1 MGRAADTRVG
11 LSLHGGH
18 HTVKRSMQK
27 VSLLVAVHL
36 VRSHAQSPKLRMRN
50 KELAALL
57 AVYIFITYLSLLPS
71 ILAIPASY
79 FQDDFQDVSS
89 LDEKSPDLAAYD
101 DTGNK
106 PLALLAFT
114 PGSDSGEAI
123 FYLNNPILVA
133 KKTAATFL
141 YSLDDS
147 CGFDLMICC
156 NEEIKTT
163 SANIT
168 DEGCIEGTLRLSTS
182 PLLQDRLRA
191 NLFFVLVEVSSHCST
206 IHVLEC
212 CEKSPVSLCPTPLIS
227 RVLADVSL

>member
-18 HTVKRSMQK
+18 HAVKRSMQK

-79 FQDDFQDVSS
+79 FQDVSS

-141 YSLDDS
+141 YSPDDS

-156 NEEIKTT
+156 NEEIKMTF
-163 SANIT
+163 ANIT

-191 NLFFVLVEVSSHCST
+191 NLFFVLVELSSHCST

-227 RVLADVSL
+227 RVIADVSL